1 MSQPA
6 ATKTRISGTAPPSV
20 PVGKRPKYNRRELL
34 TAALLLLPS
43 MAIFAVFNFYPLFQS
58 IYLSLHA
65 NDILGLPTRFV
76 GMDQYIEFFSNPEL
90 RRITVVTAVFVV
102 MTALPSVVIGIFL
115 ALTLQARIR
124 GVNVFRTL
132 MSTPFGFSAAAT
144 AVVFAVFFNPAVGV
158 FNGILRM
165 MGMDSVGW
173 LTNPTFALP
182 SLAMVCVWGNIG
194 YTLLV
199 ASAGLQNIPD
209 ELYEAARLDG
219 AGRWT
224 VIRQVVLPLLT
235 PTIFFLIV
243 IMTINSLQTFGEIH
257 ILTGGGPN
265 GATTT
270 LVYGIYQTA
279 FAYGGSNYG
288 LASVQAVV
296 LLVVVTAATWLQF
309 RVLQRKVFYG

>member
-1 MSQPA
+1 MSVALKPA
-6 ATKTRISGTAPPSV
+6 RRAASDAVADAP
-20 PVGKRPKYNRRELL
+20 RRRRYDRRELL
-34 TAALLLLPS
+34 TAAMLLLPS
-43 MAIFAVFNFYPLFQS
+43 MAIFAVFAFYPLVRTFW
-58 IYLSLHA
+58 LSVHA
-65 NDILGLPTRFV
+65 NDLLGLPSRFV
-76 GMDQYIEFFSNPEL
+76 GLDQYVEFVSNPEL

-102 MTALPSVVIGIFL
+102 LTALPSVVIGVFL

-124 GVNVFRTL
+124 GINVFRTL

-158 FNGILRM
+158 FNGILSM
-165 MGMDSVGW
+165 VGLDGVNW
-173 LTNPTFALP
+173 LTEPTYALP
-182 SLAMVCVWGNIG
+182 SLAMVCVWSNVG

-199 ASAGLQNIPD
+199 ASAGLQGIPD
-209 ELYEAARLDG
+209 ELYEAARIDG
-219 AGRWT
+219 AGRW
-224 VIRQVVLPLLT
+224 VVVRKIVLPLLT
-235 PTIFFLIV
+235 PTMFFLIV

-265 GATTT
+265 GSTTT
-270 LVYGIYQTA
+270 LVYGIYQSA

-296 LLVVVTAATWLQF
+296 LLLVVTAATWVQF